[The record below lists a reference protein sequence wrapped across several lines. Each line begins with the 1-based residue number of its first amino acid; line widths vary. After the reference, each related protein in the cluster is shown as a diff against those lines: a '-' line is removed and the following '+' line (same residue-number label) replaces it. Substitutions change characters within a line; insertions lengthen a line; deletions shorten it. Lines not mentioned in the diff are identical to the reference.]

1 MNIKELFIL
10 SFESLWDRKIRSIL
24 TILMV
29 MVGSALLIAINGI
42 GAGFSSSFNKQFSNL
57 APNILFVT
65 SSQFG
70 GGGGGPGGGF
80 GGAGGSPKI
89 TLNSAIENRI
99 HSLPFVNDVIPTYRG
114 TAQVQSQSET
124 KNDAILSLDPD
135 KLQVIAPTLEYVD
148 GSTIQPNNPSSII
161 VAQDVA
167 NPPGDAN
174 PFLVLGRNVKI
185 TYSFVDPTTSQQKQ
199 ESKNFVVSGII
210 KETGNPTI
218 DNGII
223 LNPQAGNSLLQKS
236 GKFDSLFVIA
246 QSSDLVDIVEKEIRS
261 LYSNNIGVNT
271 VKAILKTIQQAT
283 GGINAFLTSIGIISL
298 IVGAVGVITTLYTAV
313 IERTRE
319 IGTLKAIGSQ
329 NKDILS
335 LFLVEALLIGIFGAT
350 IGLLIGIGFGYA
362 LSDIMK
368 SSGGGGPGGGRSS
381 SLPIYLISD
390 MARVWMISVGLSILA
405 GILPAIQA
413 SRLMPIKALR
423 SQ

>member
-1 MNIKELFIL
+1 
-10 SFESLWDRKIRSIL
+10 
-24 TILMV
+24 
-29 MVGSALLIAINGI
+29 
-42 GAGFSSSFNKQFSNL
+42 L

-70 GGGGGPGGGF
+70 GGGGGPGVGGGI
-80 GGAGGSPKI
+80 GGAGSSPKI

-167 NPPGDAN
+167 YPPGDAN

-246 QSSDLVDIVEKEIRS
+246 QSSDLVDIVEKEIRN
-261 LYSNNIGVNT
+261 LYGNNIGVNT

-368 SSGGGGPGGGRSS
+368 SSGGGPGGGRSS

-390 MARVWMISVGLSILA
+390 MARVWLISVGLSILA

>member
-1 MNIKELFIL
+1 
-10 SFESLWDRKIRSIL
+10 
-24 TILMV
+24 
-29 MVGSALLIAINGI
+29 
-42 GAGFSSSFNKQFSNL
+42 
-57 APNILFVT
+57 
-65 SSQFG
+65 
-70 GGGGGPGGGF
+70 
-80 GGAGGSPKI
+80 
-89 TLNSAIENRI
+89 
-99 HSLPFVNDVIPTYRG
+99 
-114 TAQVQSQSET
+114 
-124 KNDAILSLDPD
+124 
-135 KLQVIAPTLEYVD
+135 
-148 GSTIQPNNPSSII
+148 
-161 VAQDVA
+161 
-167 NPPGDAN
+167 
-174 PFLVLGRNVKI
+174 LVLGRNVKI

>member
-42 GAGFSSSFNKQFSNL
+42 GAGFSASFNKQFSNL

-70 GGGGGPGGGF
+70 GGGGGPGGGI
-80 GGAGGSPKI
+80 GGGGGSPKI

-185 TYSFVDPTTSQQKQ
+185 TYSFVDPTTSKQKQ

-261 LYSNNIGVNT
+261 LYGNNIGVNT

>member
-29 MVGSALLIAINGI
+29 MVGRALLIAINGI
-42 GAGFSSSFNKQFSNL
+42 GAGFSASFSKQFSNL

-70 GGGGGPGGGF
+70 GGGGGPGGGI
-80 GGAGGSPKI
+80 GGGGGSPKI

-135 KLQVIAPTLEYVD
+135 KLQVIAPTLEYED

-261 LYSNNIGVNT
+261 LYGNNIGVNT

>member
-1 MNIKELFIL
+1 
-10 SFESLWDRKIRSIL
+10 
-24 TILMV
+24 MV

-42 GAGFSSSFNKQFSNL
+42 GAGFSASFNKQFSNL

-70 GGGGGPGGGF
+70 GGGGGPGGGI
-80 GGAGGSPKI
+80 GGGGGSPKI

-261 LYSNNIGVNT
+261 LYGNNIGVNT

-413 SRLMPIKALR
+413 SRLMPIKVVDLNN
-423 SQ
+423 SLIKHSNK